1 VSAATMHAGVF
12 AGVGRLEVAE
22 RPVPHVEQPADVVL
36 DVQACGIC
44 GTDLQI
50 LNDPPGHPATAG
62 VVLGHEFVGIVADAG
77 PGASVRPGDRV
88 VVSPNISCGEC
99 GPCRRGRRNQCERL
113 TTLGVFIDGGLAP
126 KVRVPA
132 AQCHP
137 ISKSLPAPVA
147 ALAEPLSTVVHGARQ
162 AAVFPGETAVVIGAG
177 PIGLMFVAL
186 LKLAG
191 ANVVAVEPSPERAA
205 LAEQLGAHRVLAPGE
220 RLEGDADVVVDAV
233 GSQLP
238 AALELVRTGGRIL
251 LFGVNMRAHADVA
264 QEGITR
270 RELTIV
276 GSFVG
281 QDVFPEAIRLL
292 EQGRLDLAPLVTH
305 RIGLDELPAAVE
317 ELRAG
322 RAVKVEVEPS

>member
-1 VSAATMHAGVF
+1 MNAAVF
-12 AGVGRLEVAE
+12 AGTGRLELVD
-22 RPVPHVEQPADVVL
+22 RPPPRLEEATDVVL
-36 DVQACGIC
+36 DVEACGIC

-50 LNDPPGHPATAG
+50 LSEPPGHPATVG

-77 PGASVRPGDRV
+77 AGVTGLHVGDRV
-88 VVSPNISCGEC
+88 VVEPNISCGGC
-99 GPCRRGRRNQCERL
+99 AACRRGLTNQCERF

-126 KVRVPA
+126 KVRVPSS
-132 AQCHP
+132 QCHP
-137 ISKSLPAPVA
+137 ISPQLPAAVA

-186 LKLAG
+186 LSLAG
-191 ANVVAVEPSPERAA
+191 ANVVAVEPAPERAA
-205 LAEQLGAHRVLAPGE
+205 LAERLGARRVAAPGE
-220 RLEGDADVVVDAV
+220 PLAGGADVVVDAV
-233 GSQLP
+233 GSQLG

-251 LFGVNMRAHADVA
+251 LFGVDRRARSDVA
-264 QEGITR
+264 QESITR

-281 QDVFPEAIRLL
+281 REVFPDAIRLL
-292 EQGRLDLAPLVTH
+292 EQGRLDLSPLVTH
-305 RIGLDELPAAVE
+305 RIGLEELPAAIG

-322 RAVKVEVEPS
+322 RAVKVEVEPA

>member
-1 VSAATMHAGVF
+1 VNAAVF
-12 AGVGRLEVAE
+12 AGTGRLELVD
-22 RPVPHVEQPADVVL
+22 RPPPRLEEATDVVL
-36 DVQACGIC
+36 DVEACGIC

-50 LNDPPGHPATAG
+50 LSEPPGHPATVG

-77 PGASVRPGDRV
+77 AGVTGLHVGDRV
-88 VVSPNISCGEC
+88 VVEPNISCGGC
-99 GPCRRGRRNQCERL
+99 AACRRGLTNQCERF

-126 KVRVPA
+126 KVRVPSS
-132 AQCHP
+132 QCHP
-137 ISKSLPAPVA
+137 ISPQLPAAVA

-186 LKLAG
+186 LSLAG
-191 ANVVAVEPSPERAA
+191 ANVVAVEPAPERAA
-205 LAEQLGAHRVLAPGE
+205 LAERLGARRVAAPGE
-220 RLEGDADVVVDAV
+220 PLAGGADVVVDAV
-233 GSQLP
+233 GSQLG

-251 LFGVNMRAHADVA
+251 LFGVDRRARSDVA
-264 QEGITR
+264 QESITR

-281 QDVFPEAIRLL
+281 REVFPDAIRLL
-292 EQGRLDLAPLVTH
+292 EQGRLDLSPLVTH
-305 RIGLDELPAAVE
+305 RIGLEELPAAIG

-322 RAVKVEVEPS
+322 RAVKVEVEPA